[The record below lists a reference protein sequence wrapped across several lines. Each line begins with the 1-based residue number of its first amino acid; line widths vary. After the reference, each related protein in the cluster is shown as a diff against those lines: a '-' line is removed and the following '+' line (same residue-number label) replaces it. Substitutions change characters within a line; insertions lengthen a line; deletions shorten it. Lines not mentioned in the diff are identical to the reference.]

1 MTEYRVHHYDP
12 KKAEEIVN
20 VSTKAAEI
28 WSWPYYHTLASL
40 ENMSSKP
47 DFDDSLLLFCTKG
60 EEVIGYILAEIGSKF
75 LGSKLSVDKNQFA
88 RITYPCT
95 LPGHERAA
103 DLLLDA
109 IIENLR
115 KKGVTLVRTRT
126 STMIPNSFDHLKLK
140 GYNESDA
147 FPLGFKLYYH
157 YQSSKGK
164 LNYPTPNILPFN
176 EQRDLEDCTKW
187 VARFFYM
194 PEENAKSHILRTNSR
209 EDLVS
214 HLVIR
219 ANNELVGYCFAYP
232 NRIVK
237 KIHAT
242 YYIEATNEDYF
253 TQLLTKCANNSIDT
267 KADTFIV
274 DLIESLLQYEESV
287 ISLGFDK
294 AATWCVFERKI

>member
-1 MTEYRVHHYDP
+1 MTEYKIHHYDP

-47 DFDDSLLLFCTKG
+47 DFDPGLLLYCTKG
-60 EEVIGYILAEIGSKF
+60 EEIIGYILADIGSK
-75 LGSKLSVDKNQFA
+75 LIGSKLNVEKNQFA
-88 RITYPCT
+88 RITYPNT
-95 LPGHERAA
+95 LPGHEKATG
-103 DLLLDA
+103 LLLDT
-109 IIENLR
+109 IIENLQ
-115 KKGVTLVRTRT
+115 KKGISLVRTRV
-126 STMIPNSFDHLKLK
+126 STMIPEGFDFLKRK
-140 GYNESDA
+140 GFVESTT
-147 FPLGFKLYYH
+147 FPMGFKLYYH

-164 LNYPTPNILPFN
+164 LNYPTPNVQLFN
-176 EQRDLEDCTKW
+176 EQRDLEECTKW
-187 VARFFYM
+187 VARFFFM

-214 HLVIR
+214 LFVIR

-242 YYIEATNEDYF
+242 YYIEATNKDYF
-253 TQLLTKCANNSIDT
+253 AQLLTKCVNNSIDA

-274 DLIESLLQYEESV
+274 DLIESVLQYEESV
-287 ISLGFDK
+287 ISLSFDK